1 MLERIQEIGRRH
13 GTTIANTAHAG
24 DGNLHPAVFF
34 DVADDDQ
41 ASRAHAVFDD
51 LMQLGLDLG
60 GTITGEHGVGYL
72 KRQWLARE
80 LDPVTQQMHWAVK
93 NALDPQGI
101 LNPGKMLA
109 DL

>member
-1 MLERIQEIGRRH
+1 
-13 GTTIANTAHAG
+13 
-24 DGNLHPAVFF
+24 
-34 DVADDDQ
+34 
-41 ASRAHAVFDD
+41 
-51 LMQLGLDLG
+51 MQLGLDLG

-101 LNPGKMLA
+101 LNPGKMFAELQAA
-109 DL
+109 DG